1 MNVPE
6 SGISVYLPGEAA
18 TAALGR
24 AIAPFLLPGR
34 VLLLHG
40 DLGMGKSS
48 LARAVVQALALD
60 VADVPSPTF
69 NLMLSYD
76 ALSDGRPVTCW
87 HVDLYRI
94 GSAAELAELG
104 LEELME
110 SAITLIEWPER
121 LEGDLPKEYIA
132 CHFTIAPDGAGRM
145 VTIRLSA
152 PLHSLGPEIADA
164 VAFRR

>member
-1 MNVPE
+1 MSVPE
-6 SGISVYLPGEAA
+6 SGITTYLPDEPA

-24 AIAPFLLPGR
+24 LLAPFLLPGR
-34 VLLLHG
+34 ALLLYG

-48 LARAVVQALALD
+48 LARAVVQALAPD

-69 NLMLSYD
+69 TLMLSYD
-76 ALSDGRPVTCW
+76 VSSGGEPVTCW

-94 GSAAELAELG
+94 ESVSELAELG

-121 LEGDLPKEYIA
+121 LEGDLPKDYIS
-132 CHFTIAPDGAGRM
+132 CHFTIAPDGVGRM
-145 VTIRLSA
+145 VTIHLSA
-152 PLHSLGPEIADA
+152 SLHSLGPELTNA
-164 VAFRR
+164 VTFRR